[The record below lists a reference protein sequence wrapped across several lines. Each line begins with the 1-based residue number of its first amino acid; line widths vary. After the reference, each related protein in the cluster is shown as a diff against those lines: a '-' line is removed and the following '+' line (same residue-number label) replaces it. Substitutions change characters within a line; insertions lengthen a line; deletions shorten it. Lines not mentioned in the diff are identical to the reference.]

1 MTNKDM
7 IEFINVSLET
17 VRKTYDITDAEN
29 LKSTFLL
36 GKISAYENV
45 LRMLEKDEWVI
56 RTSKK
61 EEVEQ
66 WN

>member
-7 IEFINVSLET
+7 IEFINVSLDV
-17 VRKTYDITDAEN
+17 VRKTYDLTDAET

-45 LRMLEKDEWVI
+45 LKLLEQ
-56 RTSKK
+56 
-61 EEVEQ
+61 EEAKSCQ
-66 WN
+66 

>member
-7 IEFINVSLET
+7 IEFINISLEM
-17 VRKTYDITDAEN
+17 VRKTYDLTDAET

-45 LRMLEKDEWVI
+45 LELLEQN
-56 RTSKK
+56 K
-61 EEVEQ
+61 EDLK
-66 WN
+66 